1 MAAAILLTNDG
12 GRGGIGQHKTTETGT
27 GGSGTKLYGTCTG
40 GNGTLTSRAVT
51 GSTELVLVKA
61 GRRWTGLIKGP
72 YTLVKRKG
80 KKLVEMTQMDPYWTG
95 TATTG
100 TKEKKTLQ
108 IFQIDNFSFLTFL
121 LYISHFHFEFD
132 VVSYNI
138 SFFKARLF

>member
-1 MAAAILLTNDG
+1 MGLASIKQPRLVQGEAVPNW
-12 GRGGIGQHKTTETGT
+12 
-27 GGSGTKLYGTCTG
+27 YGTCTG
-40 GNGTLTSRAVT
+40 GNSTLTSRAVT